1 MGHTV
6 FCFQIISIKMKVV
19 IFLCLIYTI
28 QQSSTLVIQKKSD
41 LQREGK
47 YAYLDEEYP
56 VEVNEDENSIV
67 EMKKRQQAP
76 RDGGHQKFLTEDNP
90 VLEGNEVQNSIVE
103 MKKRQKQIGRSE
115 SNFAHHFYQNLTGHI
130 VPRDGGH
137 QKFPSEDNPVL
148 EGNEDENSI
157 VEMKK
162 RDGGHQKFPSEC
174 CECSDGQLP
183 RGGAHS
189 SSQSPSYDSEDSEDS
204 ECCAC

>member
-76 RDGGHQKFLTEDNP
+76 RDGGHQKFPTEDNP

-115 SNFAHHFYQNLTGHI
+115 SNFAHHFYQN
-130 VPRDGGH
+130 
-137 QKFPSEDNPVL
+137 
-148 EGNEDENSI
+148 SI

-189 SSQSPSYDSEDSEDS
+189 SSQFPSYDSEDSEDS